1 MVTLKEVIDRMV
13 WMGGRGGSIAQRLK
27 LAGAKVG
34 LGDEKRKT
42 RQALRA
48 LAVL

>member
-1 MVTLKEVIDRMV
+1 MDGWPRWVDCPTVKV
-13 WMGGRGGSIAQRLK
+13 
-27 LAGAKVG
+27 AGAKVG
-34 LGDEKRKT
+34 LGDKKRKT